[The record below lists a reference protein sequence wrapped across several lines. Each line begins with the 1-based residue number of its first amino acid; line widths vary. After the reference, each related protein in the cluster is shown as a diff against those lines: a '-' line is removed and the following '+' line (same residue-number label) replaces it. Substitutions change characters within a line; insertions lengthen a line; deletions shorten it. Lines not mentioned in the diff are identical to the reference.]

1 MKEEFIKIQWN
12 LSLKLEKLQLFRN
25 LKKLLERELELRN
38 L

>member
-12 LSLKLEKLQLFRN
+12 LSLRLEKLQLFRS